1 MSTAVAVIV
10 RLLLFTTMVALGLG
24 LRWPLLRRWF
34 QSPGLL
40 LRVLLGSCLL
50 LPLLALLLLQMPW
63 TSALSASERTAVALM
78 AVCPSAPLALRRARQ
93 AGGDHQLAALLQVG
107 AAFVAI
113 ISVPLLAVLFRSA
126 FGLEG
131 WQVRSLP
138 VMLQVGQAQVLP
150 LLLGMIVR
158 HRWPPLADRLERPMT
173 RLANAALL
181 LLLLVLLWRGVP
193 LLVAVWPR
201 QLPAMALMTLM
212 AALGLILG
220 RVMAGFRSSHGVT
233 TALVTALRNPG
244 LALLLTDLHG
254 GSLPGL
260 KGAILGQMALTAL
273 VSLPL
278 VRLLRGGTA
287 APRAAA
293 ATWPARSEGG
303 IHG

>member
-1 MSTAVAVIV
+1 MSTTVAVIV
-10 RLLLFTTMVALGLG
+10 RLLLFTMMLALGLG
-24 LRWPLLRRWF
+24 LRWLQLRRWLHC
-34 QSPGLL
+34 PGLL

-63 TSALSASERTAVALM
+63 TSALSTSERTAVALM

-93 AGGDHQLAALLQVG
+93 EGGDHQLAALLQVG

-113 ISVPLLAVLFRSA
+113 LSVPLLAWAFRSV

-138 VMLQVGQAQVLP
+138 VALQVGQAQVLP
-150 LLLGMIVR
+150 LLLGMTLR
-158 HRWPPLADRLERPMT
+158 HRWPTLADRMERPMN
-173 RLANAALL
+173 RLANLTLL
-181 LLLLVLLWRGVP
+181 LLLLVLLVRGLP

-201 QLPAMALMTLM
+201 QVPAMAVMAVM
-212 AALGLILG
+212 AALGLGLG
-220 RVMAGFRSSHGVT
+220 RVMAGPSSPHGIT

-254 GSLPGL
+254 GTLPGL
-260 KGAILGQMALTAL
+260 KGAILGHVAITAL

-278 VRLLRGGTA
+278 VRLLRVGTD
-287 APRAAA
+287 APPVAA
-293 ATWPARSEGG
+293 ATGPGRSDG
-303 IHG
+303 